1 MSRTIYSELEYQG
14 QKDRAS
20 AASRG
25 WYETAAA
32 LSRERR
38 FTEAQRKEI
47 ERLTQAV
54 TDAQDNADEAA
65 STIARQARTIAD
77 LTNDL
82 YYTSER
88 LNEQEKLAAGRA
100 RQRAVVLDL
109 LDERIEHLEATLANL
124 GEIYRETYEVLFPGG
139 DINHSFAYSEATH
152 VLEGG
157 RPHDG
162 ILNSYRNAQN
172 RAAGPQD
179 RRPSDGDTVGGGAED
194 APSAGV
200 LRPAC

>member
-38 FTEAQRKEI
+38 FTEAQRREI

-88 LNEQEKLAAGRA
+88 LNAEEST
-100 RQRAVVLDL
+100 RQSREVVLDL
-109 LDERIEHLEATLANL
+109 LAERIEHLEATLTNL
-124 GEIYRETYEVLFPGG
+124 GEIYRETYEVFFPGG